1 MTLIEL
7 ITEQAARLKKAGVS
21 FGHGTGN
28 AFDEAAWLV
37 LWALDMPLD
46 ALEDHAQN
54 QPDAASI
61 AKAKAL
67 IARRIESRV
76 PAAYLTRE
84 AWL

>member
-37 LWALDMPLD
+37 LWALEMPLD
-46 ALEDHAQN
+46 ALEDHAQD
-54 QPDAASI
+54 QTDAA
-61 AKAKAL
+61 
-67 IARRIESRV
+67 
-76 PAAYLTRE
+76 
-84 AWL
+84 